1 MASEDKPGYKWACPF
16 GVALVLLITCQVLSP
31 SSSIAQQRG
40 DTGDPAP
47 SKDAPQVGKKS
58 SKAAI
63 KAEAAERKK
72 AVERWRK
79 TLEALHTKGFH
90 QRGRD
95 SADRRAKAEAELDA
109 IDDPVAVPAIW
120 LVFAGRADHHSL
132 IVRMLGRFDTTE
144 STSMLAAVSVYSPDE
159 KARLEAAA
167 VLKNRNPRDFA
178 ENLIQLIQVPL
189 KFKPGGV
196 DIPGL
201 GRARVLMI
209 EDERV
214 DYQFFYPPPEQAEAP
229 RGKPY
234 VFTPDNPYMTKAA
247 RKQAQ
252 EFNRAQAQAAKAAIE
267 AQLQSDIEEIGRVNL
282 LIGEMRERAL
292 VVLRQVSGK
301 KKLGPDREA
310 WRRWLADRGGYRY
323 EPPAQEPKQTLAL
336 VVPHLYRPSFLTIPA
351 AT

>member
-1 MASEDKPGYKWACPF
+1 MASEDKPGFKWACPL

-31 SSSIAQQRG
+31 PSSFAQQRG

-47 SKDAPQVGKKS
+47 SKDVPQVGKKS
-58 SKAAI
+58 ARPGS
-63 KAEAAERKK
+63 KAEATERKK
-72 AVERWRK
+72 AVERWRR
-79 TLEALHTKGFH
+79 TLETLHKGFH

-109 IDDPVAVPAIW
+109 INDPVAVPAIW

-132 IVRMLGRFDTTE
+132 IVRMLGRFDTSE

-167 VLKNRNPRDFA
+167 VLKTRNPRDFA

-189 KFKPGGV
+189 KFKKDAV
-196 DIPGL
+196 NFPGL
-201 GRARVLMI
+201 GRAQVLLI

-214 DYQFFYPPPEQAEAP
+214 DYQFFYPPPEHAEAP

-247 RKQAQ
+247 RKEAE
-252 EFNRAQAQAAKAAIE
+252 EFNRGQAQMARAAIE
-267 AQLQSDIEEIGRVNL
+267 AQLKSDIEEIARVNL

-292 VVLRQVSGK
+292 VVLRRVSDRK
-301 KKLGPDREA
+301 FGPNREA
-310 WRRWLADRGGYRY
+310 WRRWLADRGGYTY
-323 EPPAQEPKQTLAL
+323 EPPAKEPKQTLSL
-336 VVPHLYRPSFLTIPA
+336 VVPHLYQPSFITIPA